1 MDEIRETKPAFTDSD
16 GIENVLEFVSN
27 GVAIYEYDSGDLKL
41 VYCNRTLCRMLGYSE
56 KVFRKKSIQDATF
69 FVSGDQ
75 KKAVRKFFENC
86 IRLGMPV
93 EQLLRLTR
101 SDGNL
106 SWIKIAGKPAH
117 CETCDRRVAV
127 TFTDVTD
134 EVMTKEELRFRAD
147 HDSLTEIYNA
157 SAFYRQTKDMLTA
170 NTEEFVLVRLNIVKF
185 KVVNEIFGAKT
196 ADEILVVIARKLK
209 ASLADASPSSYGRL
223 ASDHFAFCLTA
234 EAFDE
239 DRLHKLV
246 RDIRE
251 SFPEYYNI
259 NIKVGIYRVSDK
271 AVSVPVMCDRAKLA
285 MQTIKEDNTQLFTY
299 YNDEIR
305 KALLAEQRIENEMQW
320 ALDTEQF
327 EVWFQPIYSLSS
339 MQPYSAEALVRWRHP
354 SKGLISPGTFI
365 PVFEKNGFISKLDHY
380 IFDHVCAYIRYR
392 IDRGFRQIPIS
403 VNVSR
408 MSLYKEDLADDII
421 QLVEQYRL
429 SPELFKIEITET
441 AYSNNPTIITN
452 TVNRLRS
459 YGFTILM
466 DDFGSGY
473 SSLNILKDLPIDV
486 LKIDM
491 NFMADLN
498 STDKAANI
506 LTSIVR
512 MAKWL
517 DMPCIAEGVE
527 TKAQVNFLKSI
538 GCDNIQGFYF
548 SKPLPKEDFEKIVS
562 TDIEEFISDRD
573 PNDSVAKS
581 VDEMLSGNETVTKLM
596 NGMFG
601 AMGFYEYDNG
611 KLEVIRVNEG
621 YYKIFGYSL
630 SDFSKDA
637 KDVFRKVHKDDLP
650 GVIAACEETIRTR
663 KTVHKTFRRLNT
675 KGDIF
680 YLRASFNSFGGTR
693 ERPLLCIAFN
703 DITAHK
709 LLEKKSSEKM
719 KLLNVLSKKLLERT
733 DIDATINEILAMV
746 RKYYKA
752 DRASIYEYDNE
763 KGISVNTYEQ
773 CAENIPLRSAA
784 RNTLPISRI
793 KPWIDFITK
802 NKAVSIVDS
811 SRNTELKKCCRGWFE
826 EMGIESAVA
835 AAVMSGDRLTGCIC
849 IDNPKANIDQ
859 VDFLQSFGYYFSLE
873 MMKYRLQK
881 KAEAQSKRL
890 NAIMENMHGGVGLF
904 SFGKDDISIS
914 FGTDNFYKILGID
927 KDYTGGFSAL
937 VNYLDREDF
946 RRNMFTATEN
956 GSKLDVQFRAA
967 NLGENGEE
975 KWISFTG
982 STMYNPETNEPMG
995 IAVLTD
1001 VTDKVYAEQ
1010 SKYSGALT
1018 SVYDRI
1024 YRVDMVNSDIELIS
1038 KKVDSG
1044 DIIHQL
1050 LNVFSDENAG
1060 AKRKWLARL
1069 CKDAFIKGS
1078 VSQDFGFT
1086 SEVDGKYYWYTCTA
1100 IRFTDTVFLLG
1111 ILDST
1116 AAKNAQ
1122 QLEIENQKLKI
1133 KEHFQETSNIYVR
1146 QTGIV
1151 LFEYNYES
1159 NTIESTDNFGRFAI
1173 SELTHDAVL
1182 SESESFR
1189 SSVHPDDYKT
1199 VRGLFLTN
1207 ESNQSVEARFLT
1219 RNEGYIWCQVLKTIS
1234 YGKQGEPLYAN
1245 YTMLDIDDRR
1255 KSEVRVTNALEMIEN
1270 VINSAHSGMV
1280 FVEVSKD
1287 YELIPLLRN
1296 ETYYKLIGYDAREF
1310 DRLGYT
1316 VCDLV
1321 SEKHRDKFRKRIVRS
1336 AYNGETFTEELKI
1349 HRGDMGESRWI
1360 RCEFAPYISSNNEDD
1375 KHKSIIILTDITE
1388 LKMQTLKLDTVIN
1401 SLPGG
1406 VAHYRVVGD
1415 MFKSEFYS
1423 RSIPELW
1430 GYGDNLDEYEEIVK
1444 KDVTLIIYDED
1455 RDRVC
1460 AAVKYLVKTGTNI
1473 RLSFRIKCRTGYRW
1487 VTLSASKLSDH
1498 SDGSSTISCLYTI
1511 SSEREL
1517 MYRRML
1523 DEASIGIYVCDEKSK
1538 NILYINNT
1546 LREIMGIDDE
1556 ADIDS
1561 INCFSLL
1568 SGGDE
1573 GFADDYIYDG
1583 YRAREISFKENSKLY
1598 IRGRRIQW
1606 NGIPAIIEYIAER

>member
-1 MDEIRETKPAFTDSD
+1 MDEIRETKPVFMD
-16 GIENVLEFVSN
+16 GESINNVLEFVSN
-27 GVAIYEYDSGDLKL
+27 GVAIYEYIDGNLEL

-56 KVFRKKSIQDATF
+56 KVFRKKYAKNALF
-69 FVSGDQ
+69 FFGEDQ
-75 KKAVRKFFENC
+75 KKEVRKFFENC

-93 EQLLRLTR
+93 EEVLKFTR

-106 SWIKIAGKPAH
+106 SWIKIAGKPIP
-117 CETCDRRVAV
+117 CDACDGRVAV

-134 EVMTKEELRFRAD
+134 EIMTKEEIRFRAD
-147 HDSLTEIYNA
+147 HDPLTGIYNA
-157 SAFYRQTKDMLTA
+157 SAFYKHTRDMLSESTD
-170 NTEEFVLVRLNIVKF
+170 EFVLVRLNIVKF
-185 KVVNEIFGAKT
+185 KVVNEIFGEKI
-196 ADEILVVIARKLK
+196 ADDILVALAEKLK
-209 ASLADASPSSYGRL
+209 RSLEGVYCSYGRL
-223 ASDHFAFCLTA
+223 TSDHFALCLYA
-234 EAFDE
+234 ELFDE
-239 DRLHKLV
+239 DRLRALIG
-246 RDIRE
+246 DIRE
-251 SFPEYYNI
+251 SFPDYYNI
-259 NIKVGIYRVSDK
+259 NVKAGVYRVSDK

-285 MQTIKEDNTQLFTY
+285 LQTIKDDNAQSIAY

-365 PVFEKNGFISKLDHY
+365 PIFEKNGFISKLDHY
-380 IFDHVCAYIRYR
+380 IFDHVCAYIRHR
-392 IDRGFRQIPIS
+392 IDNGFKQIPIS

-421 QLVEQYRL
+421 ELVERYKL

-441 AYSNNPTIITN
+441 AYSNNPTTITN

-491 NFMADLN
+491 SFMADLN

-527 TKAQVNFLKSI
+527 TRAQVNFLKSI

-548 SKPLPKEDFEKIVS
+548 SKPLPREDFEKVVS
-562 TDIEEFISDRD
+562 SDIEEVISDKE
-573 PNDSVAKS
+573 PNDSIS
-581 VDEMLSGNETVTKLM
+581 RDVDEMLSGNETVTKLM

-601 AMGFYEYDNG
+601 AMGFYEFDNG

-621 YYKIFGYSL
+621 YYKMFGYSL

-637 KDVFRKVHKDDLP
+637 KDVFQKVYKQDLP
-650 GVIAACEETIRTR
+650 DVIAACQETISTR
-663 KTVHKTFRRLNT
+663 KTVHKTFRRLNP

-709 LLEKKSSEKM
+709 LLEKKTREKM
-719 KLLNVLSKKLLERT
+719 SLLNELSKKLLERT

-746 RKYYKA
+746 RNYYKA
-752 DRASIYEYDNE
+752 DRASIFEFDNE
-763 KGISVNTYEQ
+763 KGVSANTYEQ
-773 CAENIPLRSAA
+773 CAENIPGHSELRNPVPTS
-784 RNTLPISRI
+784 SI

-802 NKAVSIVDS
+802 HKAVSIIDIS
-811 SRNTELKKCCRGWFE
+811 QNTELKRCCRDWYA
-826 EMGIESAVA
+826 EMGIESTVA
-835 AAVMSGDRLTGCIC
+835 TAVMSGEKLTGCIC
-849 IDNPKANIDQ
+849 IDNPKTNIEQ

-873 MMKYRLQK
+873 MMKYKLQK
-881 KAEAQSKRL
+881 KSEAQSKRL

-904 SFGKDDISIS
+904 SFGKEDISIS
-914 FGTDNFYKILGID
+914 FGTDKFYKILGIE
-927 KDYTGGFSAL
+927 KDYKGGFSSL

-946 RRNMFTATEN
+946 RRNIFDATES
-956 GSKLDVQFRAA
+956 GSRIDVQFRAA
-967 NLGENGEE
+967 NPCENGEE
-975 KWISFTG
+975 KWISFSG

-995 IAVLTD
+995 IAVIND
-1001 VTDKVYAEQ
+1001 VTDKIYAEQ
-1010 SKYSGALT
+1010 GKYSSALT

-1038 KKVDSG
+1038 EKANSG
-1044 DIIHQL
+1044 GIIHPL

-1060 AKRKWLARL
+1060 EKRKWLAKI
-1069 CKDAFIKGS
+1069 CKDAYIKGS
-1078 VSQDFGFT
+1078 VSRDSGFT
-1086 SEVDGKYYWYTCTA
+1086 SALDGKYYWYTCTA
-1100 IRFTDTVFLLG
+1100 IRFTDTVFLIC
-1111 ILDST
+1111 ILNT
-1116 AAKNAQ
+1116 TVTKNAQ
-1122 QLEIENQKLKI
+1122 QLEIENQKLRL

-1151 LFEYNYES
+1151 LIEYNYES
-1159 NTIESTDNFGRFAI
+1159 RTLESTDNFDRFM
-1173 SELTHDAVL
+1173 L
-1182 SESESFR
+1182 SEIDCDGFCSGSESFR
-1189 SSVHPDDYKT
+1189 NAVHPDDY
-1199 VRGLFLTN
+1199 
-1207 ESNQSVEARFLT
+1207 ESARDLILSAENRSVEARFLT
-1219 RNEGYIWCQVLKTIS
+1219 KDGEYIWCQVLKTIS
-1234 YGKQGEPLYAN
+1234 YDKQGKPLYAN

-1255 KSEVRVTNALEMIEN
+1255 KSEEKATNALEMIEN
-1270 VINSAHSGMV
+1270 VINSAHSGIA

-1287 YELIPLLRN
+1287 YRIIPLLRN
-1296 ETYYKLIGYDAREF
+1296 ETYYKLLGREEEECVKN
-1310 DRLGYT
+1310 GYT
-1316 VCDLV
+1316 ICDLV
-1321 SEKHRDKFRKRIVRS
+1321 SETYRDEFKERIVRS
-1336 AYNGETFTEELKI
+1336 AYIGETFSEEIKI
-1349 HRGDMGESRWI
+1349 HRGDTGERRWI
-1360 RCEFAPYISSNNEDD
+1360 RCEFAPYTSRHDEDD
-1375 KHKSIIILTDITE
+1375 KHKTIVILTDITE
-1388 LKMQTLKLDTVIN
+1388 LKMQTLKLDAVIN

-1406 VAHYRVVGD
+1406 VAHYRVVD
-1415 MFKSEFYS
+1415 DKFKSEFYS

-1430 GYGDNLDEYEEIVK
+1430 GYGNNLDEYEAIVK
-1444 KDVTLIIYDED
+1444 DDARALIHEED
-1455 RDRVC
+1455 RARVY
-1460 AAVKYLVKTGTNI
+1460 ATAKYLITTGTNV
-1473 RLSFRIKCRTGYRW
+1473 RLSFRIKCRIGYRW
-1487 VTLSASKLSDH
+1487 VTLSASKLADH
-1498 SDGSSTISCLYTI
+1498 SDGTSSISCLYTI

-1538 NILYINNT
+1538 RTLYINNT
-1546 LREIMGIDDE
+1546 LRDIMDIDEE
-1556 ADIDS
+1556 ADIGT

-1568 SGGDE
+1568 SDGDE
-1573 GFADDYIYDG
+1573 SFADDYVYDS
-1583 YRAREISFKENSKLY
+1583 YCSREVRLKNNSRLY
-1598 IRGRRIQW
+1598 IRGRRIRW
-1606 NGIPAIIEYIAER
+1606 NGIPAVIEYVSER